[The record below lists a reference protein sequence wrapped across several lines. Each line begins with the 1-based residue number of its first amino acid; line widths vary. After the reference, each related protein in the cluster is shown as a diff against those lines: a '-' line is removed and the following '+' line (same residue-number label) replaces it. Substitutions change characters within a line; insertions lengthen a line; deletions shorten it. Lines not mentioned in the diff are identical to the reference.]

1 MTDHD
6 LDSKPN
12 PAKSLEA
19 RIASTLEDGCAG
31 LDPTLHRRLDRIRA
45 KALDTTSGGFSGQ
58 SWLGSWFGSPWK
70 PLAAGLAAASIALA
84 LTVALVDRSPKTE
97 TPPLTVDLDVLTDPR
112 FELFIEDPE
121 FVAWIVEAEPEA
133 SSTENSG

>member
-6 LDSKPN
+6 LDSMPN
-12 PAKSLEA
+12 QDRSLEA

-45 KALDTTSGGFSGQ
+45 EALNTNAGELSGQ

-70 PLAAGLAAASIALA
+70 PLPAGLAAASVALA
-84 LTVALVDRSPKTE
+84 LAVVLVDRAPQTE
-97 TPPLTVDLDVLTDPR
+97 TPPLTADLDLLTDPR

-121 FVAWIVEAEPEA
+121 FVAWIVEAEPET